1 MSRHPIGKP
10 VKIIPMGDVP
20 AALEWVG
27 YAKKRA
33 WELLGMQGTWQRK
46 VIHPNADTV
55 IRIETLAGIPRVTIE
70 VNGVD
75 YVCSF
80 QGAGDF
86 GDPELSQSLWTGRL
100 FSGTAQV
107 RGKAPYG
114 AGSSTNLL
122 PVGDGV
128 FLAGPPKAGQV
139 TTYVQY
145 ITTRSGVPNGS
156 GFNPWNPPIV
166 PPPSTIG
173 PGPAEADYGIH
184 ESVIKDVGGSGIYLD
199 TNGYTYKRLHIL
211 YRYAR
216 MPVGYMSAKPDGET
230 ITSNNDPIHMP
241 AIMTSYDDGVS
252 FNLTQFYI
260 NLTQYYPGFLSLYPV
275 GNQQADF
282 QPIDIVFFGNNTL
295 AIYSYTHGSGYTIE
309 NGFSGVAGDPT
320 IVGQYAWELYGVHT
334 LLSQDGGQTWTSHHT
349 SYQSLELLDASNQP
363 TIGEIAS
370 ACFVGGSTVIATT
383 KRYLGPDIGNPPF
396 VVWRSTD
403 YGQTWAVVTLNAGVT
418 PPGFEGLTPLCEHSA
433 GYVAYEFATM
443 NPARIA
449 MHRTVDDGS
458 TWQVYALPD
467 GLISVQP
474 GSLVVREVL
483 SAPSPLPPDKVP
495 CDYIKLAVI
504 AKRAMTTDTPNPPWQ
519 LYLSDDGGK
528 NWYAGGIVSTT
539 IYCGRNVGIVNPALP
554 PYPGYPDIHKN
565 GLTVP

>member
-1 MSRHPIGKP
+1 MRVI
-10 VKIIPMGDVP
+10 
-20 AALEWVG
+20 
-27 YAKKRA
+27 
-33 WELLGMQGTWQRK
+33 LLGDQAAAGKWLGMAKHQARLLLGQGPHLNRVLTPTQD
-46 VIHPNADTV
+46 VTV
-55 IRIETLAGIPRVTIE
+55 HIQTLSKTDARVTITA
-70 VNGVD
+70 GGAD

-80 QGAGDF
+80 GLNTDGT
-86 GDPELSQSLWTGRL
+86 SQNLWTGRL
-100 FSGTAQV
+100 RYGVATI
-107 RGKAPYG
+107 RGKSLYTG
-114 AGSSTNLL
+114 GDTLTNNLL
-122 PVGDGV
+122 PIGDGT
-128 FLAGPPKAGQV
+128 FLGGPPKAGQF
-139 TTYVQY
+139 TTFAQY

-156 GFNPWNPPIV
+156 GFNPWNPTIV
-166 PPPSTIG
+166 PPPNTIG
-173 PGPAEADYGIH
+173 PGPAATDYGIQ
-184 ESVIKDVGGSGIYLD
+184 EVVVKDVGYSGIYLA
-199 TNGYTYKRLHIL
+199 TNGYTYKRLHVL

-216 MPVGYMSAKPDGET
+216 LPIGFMSAKPDGDIAT
-230 ITSNNDPIHMP
+230 VNAPPLHMP

-260 NLTQYYPGFLSLYPV
+260 NLTQYYPGFGTLYPA

-282 QPIDIVFFGNNTL
+282 QPIDIVFFGSNTL

-309 NGFSGVAGDPT
+309 QGFMGVAGDPT
-320 IVGQYAWELYGVHT
+320 IVGAYAWELYGVHT
-334 LLSQDGGQTWTSHHT
+334 LLSQDGGQTWASHHT
-349 SYQSLELLDASNQP
+349 SYQSLGLIDAASETP
-363 TIGEIAS
+363 TIGEITA

-383 KRYLGPDIGNPPF
+383 KRYLGPDTGNPPF
-396 VVWRSTD
+396 VVWRSTN

-443 NPARIA
+443 TPARIA

-467 GLISVQP
+467 GLVSVQP

-483 SAPSPLPPDKVP
+483 STPTPLPPDKVP

-504 AKRAMTTDTPNPPWQ
+504 AKRAATTDAPNPPWQ

-539 IYCGRNVGIVNPALP
+539 SDCGRNVGIMNPALP
-554 PYPGYPDIHKN
+554 PYPGYPDLHKN
-565 GLTVP
+565 GLTI